1 MTLLQVAAA
10 PSNSNSRATST
21 LAGAVLMPTP
31 VCGAKAV
38 RLMPASCLSELCVT
52 CCVLCAVWATEQSL
66 TISGAFTKV
75 LLQAQRSA
83 AQVAAAKQGL
93 QQF

>member
-1 MTLLQVAAA
+1 MTLLDVAAA

-21 LAGAVLMPTP
+21 LAGAILMPTP
-31 VCGAKAV
+31 SCGAKAV
-38 RLMPASCLSELCVT
+38 RLLPASCLSELCVT
-52 CCVLCAVWATEQSL
+52 CYVLCVVWATELSL
-66 TISGAFTKV
+66 MVSGACTKV